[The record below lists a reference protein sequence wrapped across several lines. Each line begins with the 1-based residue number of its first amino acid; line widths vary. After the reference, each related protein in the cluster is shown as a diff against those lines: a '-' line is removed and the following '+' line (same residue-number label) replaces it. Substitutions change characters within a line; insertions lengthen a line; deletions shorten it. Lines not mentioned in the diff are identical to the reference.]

1 MALNT
6 TTQQL
11 KNNNKLNTTTTTITL
26 KISALDGKILQ

>member
-11 KNNNKLNTTTTTITL
+11 KNNKKLNTTTTTITL
-26 KISALDGKILQ
+26 KISTLDGKILQ